1 MADGFTAF
9 NDRYNYQNYIDLAV
23 GAGYSQNA
31 AEKLYAYYTTY
42 QLFDGAKRYL
52 LPYPGD
58 ILGSAPNAPPPLAP
72 QFQTRFNFDT
82 IGQVIFRS
90 IGHCRL
96 PLRIIWAEGINES
109 GDVSVSNTQT
119 FAGALCAPIDSSE
132 EIDITSVWASGL
144 QVLNSGG
151 PLAPVGWTPEDAALL
166 AAAMNNIRIYPG
178 DEAQLPDSLIVAD
191 KGANL
196 TNAFRGI
203 RYVII
208 PNYPV
213 REGGIPPMSVLITRT
228 SAGGTPAAA
237 FEFLA
242 GSD

>member
-1 MADGFTAF
+1 MTLFT
-9 NDRYNYQNYIDLAV
+9 DRNNTQQNFVDFAV
-23 GAGYSQNA
+23 NAGYDATSA
-31 AEKLYAYYTTY
+31 AALWNYSNTY
-42 QLFDGAKRYL
+42 QLIDGARHYL
-52 LPYPGD
+52 LPFPTEAFAA
-58 ILGSAPNAPPPLAP
+58 SASANAPAPLPP
-72 QFQTRFNFDT
+72 QYQTRVNFDT

-109 GDVSVSNTQT
+109 GDVLVSNTQT
-119 FAGALCAPIDSSE
+119 FAGALCAPIDASE
-132 EIDITSVWASGL
+132 EIDITSIWAAGR
-144 QVLNSGG
+144 QVLNSDG

-203 RYVII
+203 RYIVI
-208 PNYPV
+208 PNYPI
-213 REGGIPPMSVLITRT
+213 RDGGIPPMSVLIDRT
-228 SAGGTPAAA
+228 NPGGTPTDGAVE
-237 FEFLA
+237 FEA